1 MIYFNDLDSSC
12 RIKNC
17 KGVREWISSVISSR
31 GKKLGDIGVIICSD
45 DYLLDLN
52 NQYLNHNYYT
62 DIITFDYTEKD
73 VIGGD
78 LFISYDRV
86 KENAKKYKE
95 TFKKELLRIIIH
107 GLLHLIGF
115 LDKTKEEKN
124 TMTLKENE
132 YLSLYSNLKFHVEHK
147 QQEE

>member
-12 RIKNC
+12 RIKNR
-17 KGVREWISSVISSR
+17 KGVREWISGVISSN

-52 NQYLNHNYYT
+52 NQYLDHNYYT

-73 VIGGD
+73 IIGGD

-86 KENAKKYKE
+86 KENAKLE
-95 TFKKELLRIIIH
+95 GVLIQHELRRVMVH
-107 GLLHLIGF
+107 GVLHLLG
-115 LDKTKEEKN
+115 LRDKTETEVKKMRAAEDVA
-124 TMTLKENE
+124 LKV
-132 YLSLYSNLKFHVEHK
+132 FRVEHSK
-147 QQEE
+147 

>member
-12 RIKNC
+12 RIKNR
-17 KGVREWISSVISSR
+17 KRVREWISSVILSN

-52 NQYLNHNYYT
+52 NQYLDHNYYT
-62 DIITFDYTEKD
+62 DILTFDYTEKD

-86 KENAKKYKE
+86 KENAKQE
-95 TFKKELLRIIIH
+95 GVLIQHELRRVMVH
-107 GLLHLIGF
+107 GVLHLLG
-115 LDKTKEEKN
+115 LRDKTETEVKKMRSAEN
-124 TMTLKENE
+124 VALKV
-132 YLSLYSNLKFHVEHK
+132 FHVEHSK
-147 QQEE
+147 

>member
-12 RIKNC
+12 RIENR
-17 KGVREWISSVISSR
+17 KGVREWISSVISSN
-31 GKKLGDIGVIICSD
+31 GKKLGNIGVIICSD

-86 KENAKKYKE
+86 KENAKQE
-95 TFKKELLRIIIH
+95 GVLIQHELRRVMVH
-107 GLLHLIGF
+107 GVLHLLG
-115 LDKTKEEKN
+115 LRDKTETEVKKMRAAEN
-124 TMTLKENE
+124 VALKV
-132 YLSLYSNLKFHVEHK
+132 FHVEHSK
-147 QQEE
+147 

>member
-12 RIKNC
+12 RIKNR
-17 KGVREWISSVISSR
+17 KGVREWISSVISSN
-31 GKKLGDIGVIICSD
+31 GKKLGNIGVIICSD

-52 NQYLNHNYYT
+52 NQYLDHNYYT

-86 KENAKKYKE
+86 KENAKQE
-95 TFKKELLRIIIH
+95 GVLIQHELRRVIVH
-107 GLLHLIGF
+107 GVLHLLG
-115 LDKTKEEKN
+115 LRDKTETEVKKMRAAEN
-124 TMTLKENE
+124 VALKV
-132 YLSLYSNLKFHVEHK
+132 FRVEHSK
-147 QQEE
+147 

>member
-17 KGVREWISSVISSR
+17 KRVREWISSVISSN

-52 NQYLNHNYYT
+52 NQYLDHNYYT

-73 VIGGD
+73 VICGD

-86 KENAKKYKE
+86 KENAKQE
-95 TFKKELLRIIIH
+95 GVLIQHELRRVIVH
-107 GLLHLIGF
+107 GVLHLLG
-115 LDKTKEEKN
+115 LNDKTKTEAK
-124 TMTLKENE
+124 TMRAAEDVALKM
-132 YLSLYSNLKFHVEHK
+132 FHVEHSK
-147 QQEE
+147 